1 RAAAPD
7 LPEMAQYQVLRH
19 YLRYSQMTLGMD
31 LGSDIS
37 EGTCTMKYSPKMHEE
52 LIRGHK
58 AADLHPWQDEDT
70 LQGLLQIVYDT
81 GQYLQSISGMDAF
94 TLQPGGGSHAVFT
107 NACVMR
113 RYFEARGELDQRN
126 EMITTIFSHPCDAAT
141 PMVAGFKV
149 ITVMPDE
156 NGYPDLEAF
165 RAAVSENGRRLIE
178 NPLIIQE
185 GRHVMDYEGLER
197 SIDANTK
204 AIILSSPHNPVGR
217 VWEKPELERL
227 VEICDRH
234 GIIII
239 SDEIHSDLILGDI
252 PHTCIASLSAK
263 AAAITV
269 TLNAPNKTFNIAGLT
284 MGSAIIADE
293 GLRRGFAAAVADSG
307 IGVSNIF
314 GNVALEAAYDRG
326 EDWLEEL
333 LAYLR
338 GNQRYVA
345 GFFAEKL
352 PEFKLSDLEGTYLA
366 WIDCRGLGL
375 DDAGLKEFFTKKA
388 GLWLDEGTK
397 FGTGGSGFMRLNMA
411 CPRSLL
417 VEALARL
424 EKAMEEKR
432 RI

>member
-1 RAAAPD
+1 MAYDFESVYDRASTDSLKWA
-7 LPEMAQYQVLRH
+7 
-19 YLRYSQMTLGMD
+19 S
-31 LGSDIS
+31 SI
-37 EGTCTMKYSPKMHEE
+37 
-52 LIRGHK
+52 GHCGR
-58 AADLHPWQDEDT
+58 E
-70 LQGLLQIVYDT
+70 GLLPLWVAD
-81 GQYLQSISGMDAF
+81 MDFACPPE
-94 TLQPGGGSHAVFT
+94 LVEAVR
-107 NACVMR
+107 AR
-113 RYFEARGELDQRN
+113 AEHPIYGYPERGESYYASIIGWMKRRN
-126 EMITTIFSHPCDAAT
+126 GWDIDKEWILYVPGVVPALNFAVHAYSKPGDAIIIQ
-141 PMVAGFKV
+141 PPVY
-149 ITVMPDE
+149 
-156 NGYPDLEAF
+156 YPF

-178 NPLIIQE
+178 NPLIAQE
-185 GRHVMDYEGLER
+185 GRYVMDYEGLVR

-227 VEICDRH
+227 VEVCHRH
-234 GIIII
+234 GIVII

-263 AAAITV
+263 AASITV
-269 TLNAPNKTFNIAGLT
+269 TLTAPNKTFNMAGLT

-293 GLRRGFAAAVADSG
+293 TLRKAFAAAVADSG

-314 GNVALEAAYDRG
+314 GNVALEAAYDKG
-326 EDWLEEL
+326 EAWLKEL

-338 GNQRYVA
+338 GNYRYITI
-345 GFFAEKL
+345 FFAEKL
-352 PEFKLSDLEGTYLA
+352 PELRLSPLEGTYLV

-375 DDAGLKEFFTKKA
+375 DDAGLREFFTKKA

-424 EKAMEEKR
+424 EIAMDERR